1 MDSTSTFGFEEFIN
15 KINEAQQQLNNVI
28 DETLIEGSIEGV
40 AEIQARTSVK
50 TGNLRRSATTG
61 KVEVES
67 NIHSIK
73 VGYDSNQAPY
83 ADAYENGHK
92 QEVGKYVPSIG
103 KKLVKEF
110 VPGKHTVRDSLTI
123 VQSELPERLRRK
135 IGDAFK

>member
-1 MDSTSTFGFEEFIN
+1 MSSTFGFNEFIS
-15 KINEAQQQLNNVI
+15 KINLSKQKLDNVI
-28 DETLIEGSIEGV
+28 DDTLMEGSIEGV

-50 TGNLRRSATTG
+50 TGNLRRSATSG
-61 KVEVES
+61 KIEIES

-110 VPGKHTVRDSLTI
+110 VPGKHTVRDSLII
-123 VQSELPERLRRK
+123 VQSELPEKLRRK
-135 IGDAFK
+135 IGDTFK

>member
-1 MDSTSTFGFEEFIN
+1 MSSTFGFNEFIS
-15 KINEAQQQLNNVI
+15 KINFAKQQLNNVI
-28 DETLIEGSIEGV
+28 DDTLMEGSIEGV

-50 TGNLRRSATTG
+50 TGNLRRSATSG
-61 KVEVES
+61 KIEIES

-123 VQSELPERLRRK
+123 VQSELPEKLKRK
-135 IGDAFK
+135 IGDTFK

>member
-1 MDSTSTFGFEEFIN
+1 MSSTFGFNEFIS
-15 KINEAQQQLNNVI
+15 KINLSKQQLNNVI
-28 DETLIEGSIEGV
+28 DDTLMEGSIEGV

-50 TGNLRRSATTG
+50 TGNLRRSATSG
-61 KVEVES
+61 KIEIES

-110 VPGKHTVRDSLTI
+110 VPGKHTVRDSLII
-123 VQSELPERLRRK
+123 VQSELPEKLRRK
-135 IGDAFK
+135 IGDTFK

>member
-1 MDSTSTFGFEEFIN
+1 MISSTFGFNEFIS
-15 KINEAQQQLNNVI
+15 KINFVKQQLNNVI
-28 DETLIEGSIEGV
+28 DDTLMEGSIEGV

-50 TGNLRRSATTG
+50 TGNLRRSATSG
-61 KVEVES
+61 KIEIES

-83 ADAYENGHK
+83 ADDYENGHK

-110 VPGKHTVRDSLTI
+110 VPGRHTVRDSLII
-123 VQSELPERLRRK
+123 VQSELPEKLRRK
-135 IGDAFK
+135 IGDTFK

>member
-1 MDSTSTFGFEEFIN
+1 MSSTFGFNEFISKVN
-15 KINEAQQQLNNVI
+15 LSKQKLDNVI
-28 DETLIEGSIEGV
+28 DDTLMEGSIEGV

-50 TGNLRRSATTG
+50 TGNLRRSATSG
-61 KVEVES
+61 KIEIES

-110 VPGKHTVRDSLTI
+110 VPGKHTVRDSLII
-123 VQSELPERLRRK
+123 VQSELPEKLRRK
-135 IGDAFK
+135 IGDTFK

>member
-1 MDSTSTFGFEEFIN
+1 MSSTFGFNEFIN
-15 KINEAQQQLNNVI
+15 KINETQQQLTNAL
-28 DETLIEGSIEGV
+28 DETLVEGSIEGV

-50 TGNLRRSATTG
+50 TGNLRRSATSG
-61 KVEVES
+61 EIEAEG

-73 VGYDSNQAPY
+73 VGYDMNQAPY

-92 QEVGKYVPSIG
+92 QEIGKYVPAIG

-123 VQSELPERLRRK
+123 VQSELPEKLKRK
-135 IGDAFK
+135 IGDTFK